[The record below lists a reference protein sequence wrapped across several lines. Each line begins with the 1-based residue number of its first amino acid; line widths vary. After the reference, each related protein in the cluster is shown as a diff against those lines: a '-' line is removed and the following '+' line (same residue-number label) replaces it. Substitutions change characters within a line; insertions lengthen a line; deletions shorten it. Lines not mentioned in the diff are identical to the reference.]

1 MKGYKEAFYPPP
13 PNHDLD
19 PDENRDQD
27 GNINFDFDMD
37 MDVDPDAEVEA
48 EADHGS
54 PVRRSSEPL
63 FDPVAEDVDLDEMAA
78 MEEMEREQGQA
89 SGRDGVSA
97 RSNGRGDENG
107 AGHAGGDGGG
117 PPPMDDEEEWEGLY
131 D

>member
-27 GNINFDFDMD
+27 GNINLDFDMD
-37 MDVDPDAEVEA
+37 MDIDPDAEA
-48 EADHGS
+48 EGDYES
-54 PVRRSSEPL
+54 PIRRSSEPL

>member
-27 GNINFDFDMD
+27 GNINLDFDMD
-37 MDVDPDAEVEA
+37 MDIDPDAEA
-48 EADHGS
+48 EGDYES
-54 PVRRSSEPL
+54 PIRRSSEPL

-78 MEEMEREQGQA
+78 MEEMEREQGLGT
-89 SGRDGVSA
+89 GRDGVSA